1 MQPTP
6 SLDTPAT
13 SPSALS
19 RLQPI
24 AGSHP
29 AARRY
34 SQTRR
39 NLLARHE
46 RVTAVHGRWAHE
58 QLLVAGVRPDQTLWC
73 PGAASFPDAEVVAS
87 AAVASALQAFTISE
101 RTLARLHPGL
111 SAPALLSVVRLP
123 QWTPG
128 DVLRA
133 DARLVLVADGIEYA
147 GNLGTLVRTADAC
160 GADGVV
166 LTSLNARLSHPKVFV
181 ASRGTVLTMP
191 VLEYADAAGARRDL
205 VAAGFSAY
213 VADPAAALSYR
224 DVDYTDGRSAV
235 VVGSEGDGV
244 GAAWRTPELARVSIP
259 MLGRA
264 DSLNVAASAAI
275 LLFEAR
281 AQLDRSRQSR
291 P

>member
-1 MQPTP
+1 MYPT
-6 SLDTPAT
+6 LDTLDSPVTPAAAL
-13 SPSALS
+13 SSLS

-24 AGSHP
+24 AAGHP

-34 SQTRR
+34 SQARR

-58 QLLVAGVRPDQTLWC
+58 QLMLSQAPVEHTLWC
-73 PGAASFPDAEVVAS
+73 PGDASSPDTD
-87 AAVASALQAFTISE
+87 AVASSVVESGAQVFTISE

-123 QWTPG
+123 CWTPSQ
-128 DVLRA
+128 VLRP

-147 GNLGTLVRTADAC
+147 GNLGTLIRTADAC
-160 GADGVV
+160 GADGLV
-166 LTSLNARLSHPKVFV
+166 LTSVAARLSHPKVFV

-191 VLEYADAAGARRDL
+191 VLEYADVADARRDL
-205 VAAGFSAY
+205 AAAGFTSY
-213 VADPAAALSYR
+213 VADPAAERSYR
-224 DVDYTDGRSAV
+224 DVDFAAGGAAV
-235 VVGSEGDGV
+235 VVGSEGEGV
-244 GAAWRTPELARVSIP
+244 GPAWRTSDLARVSIP

-281 AQLDRSRQSR
+281 AQLGR
-291 P
+291 

>member
-1 MQPTP
+1 MYPTLDSPVTPTP
-6 SLDTPAT
+6 SL
-13 SPSALS
+13 SPLS

-24 AGSHP
+24 AAGHP

-34 SQTRR
+34 SQARR

-46 RVTAVHGRWAHE
+46 RVIAVHGRWAHE
-58 QLLVAGVRPDQTLWC
+58 QLLLAQAPVEHTLWC
-73 PGAASFPDAEVVAS
+73 PGDTSSPDADLV
-87 AAVASALQAFTISE
+87 AAVVESASQAFTISE
-101 RTLARLHPGL
+101 RTLSRLHPGL

-123 QWTPG
+123 RWRPSQ
-128 DVLRA
+128 VLRPA
-133 DARLVLVADGIEYA
+133 ARLVLVADGIEYA

-166 LTSLNARLSHPKVFV
+166 LTSMNARLSHPKVFV

-191 VLEYADAAGARRDL
+191 VLEYTDPADARRDL
-205 VAAGFSAY
+205 AAAGFTSY
-213 VADPAAALSYR
+213 VADPGAALSYR
-224 DVDYTDGRSAV
+224 DVDFAAGRAAV
-235 VVGSEGDGV
+235 VVGSEGEGV
-244 GAAWRTPELARVSIP
+244 GPAWRTSDLSRVSIP

-281 AQLDRSRQSR
+281 AQLDG
-291 P
+291 